1 MTTEAYIN
9 KIMDETGLTPKEIQD
24 LVNEK
29 KSELKGLISDEGA
42 LLIIAKELM
51 VDVKTQE
58 KEYLNE
64 IDFKVK
70 DISVG
75 MKNITLTG
83 RISEI
88 FKIFSFNRSDGTEG
102 QVGSFLLNDG
112 SGAIRVVVWDDD
124 TKILRHENFIKNEIV
139 KIYNTYAKKGRDGF
153 VEVHI
158 GKFGKIIL
166 APEDIDHKI
175 IPKVTESYIN
185 IEKIGPGLR
194 SASIKGKII
203 RITPISEFTKNDG
216 TVGKVRSITIIDST
230 GTIRVVFWNEDVDK
244 LK

>member
-29 KSELKGLISDEGA
+29 KAELKGLISDEGA

-64 IDFKVK
+64 IDLKVK
-70 DISVG
+70 DVSIG

-88 FKIFSFNRSDGTEG
+88 YKIFSFNRSDGTEG

-112 SGAIRVVVWDDD
+112 SDAIRVVLWDDD
-124 TKILRHENFIKNEIV
+124 TKVLKYENFIKNEIV
-139 KIYNTYAKKGRDGF
+139 KINNAYAKKGRDGF

-166 APEDIDHKI
+166 SPEDIDHKS
-175 IPKVTESYIN
+175 IPKIAENYIN
-185 IEKIGPGLR
+185 IEKVGSNLR
-194 SASIKGKII
+194 NFQ
-203 RITPISEFTKNDG
+203 RF
-216 TVGKVRSITIIDST
+216 
-230 GTIRVVFWNEDVDK
+230 
-244 LK
+244 